1 MYETNSTKDTP
12 DGNKRKVDAV
22 GHTDGQHDPVHLRF
36 SHGVRLSPW
45 SVGERSRQ
53 RRDIQND
60 FTRFFYSYRRHDWL
74 PEWYQTNA
82 KRG

>member
-1 MYETNSTKDTP
+1 MYDQETCTRHQREANALCNP
-12 DGNKRKVDAV
+12 
-22 GHTDGQHDPVHLRF
+22 DGQHYIVHLGAG
-36 SHGVRLSPW
+36 HGRGVHPW
-45 SVGERSRQ
+45 FVGERSRQ

-82 KRG
+82 E

>member
-1 MYETNSTKDTP
+1 MYDQETDRTDTRHQREANSL
-12 DGNKRKVDAV
+12 R
-22 GHTDGQHDPVHLRF
+22 HTDGKHNPVHLCF
-36 SHGVRLSPW
+36 SHGVLLSPW

-60 FTRFFYSYRRHDWL
+60 FTRFFYSYRRHDRL

-82 KRG
+82 K